1 MRRPTFSNIV
11 LATALLAAAIFLFA
25 FFAKENR
32 AGEVQLPEVVS
43 FNFHIRPILSDRCF
57 KCHGP
62 DEKKR
67 EAGLRFDTQD
77 GAFAALNSTPDPDS
91 STRYVPP
98 PVGGGVE
105 TQPHY
110 AIVPYH
116 PEQSTLI
123 QRIFSTNPDSMM
135 PAPDSHLSLSDFEKK
150 LLKKWIEQGAKWEK
164 HWAFIAPQKPDIP
177 EVKNKKWARNE
188 VDFFILQKQQEHG
201 LEPSIEAEKERL
213 VRRASFDL
221 TGLPP
226 SPEMVDNFLADDNP
240 DAYEKVVDA
249 LLASPAY
256 GERWAVYWLDLA
268 RYSDTHGYQDDLPRV
283 MWPWR
288 DWVIKAFNENMPYDR
303 FVTWQ
308 LAGDLLPDATKETL
322 LASAFNRNH
331 KITQEG
337 GVIDEEYRVEYV
349 ADRTN
354 TFSKA
359 FLGLTMECAR
369 CHDHKYDPI
378 STRDYYATS
387 AFFNK
392 VPEQGFVPNLATP
405 KPYIPIVQTD
415 LQGVLSFLNGKDFF
429 KTGKDTLLQMV
440 MRDSTG
446 KNARKTYILKR
457 GQYDQH
463 GEEVT
468 ENLPANIL
476 PFDTAQGRNRL
487 AMARWLFDPR
497 HPLTARVMVNRLWQE
512 VFGKGIVATSDN
524 FGLQGALPSHPELL
538 DWLACDLRDNGWN
551 MKRTLR
557 LLVTSATYRQSSA
570 ADEELLEK
578 DPENRWLVRGPRYRL
593 NYEFIRDNALA
604 ASGLLVREI
613 GGPSVK
619 PYQPPGLWE
628 EISADKTAND
638 FRGENSY
645 KPDTA
650 ASKIY
655 RRSLYTYNR
664 RTIPPP
670 TSLSFDAAPR
680 DVCEVNRART
690 STPLQALVMLND
702 VQMLEAARVLAMRT
716 LRDNQGQS
724 PETNIAAIFRRVL
737 TRKPERI
744 EIQKLAA
751 LYNEELTRFQQSP
764 ERAKQLL
771 KTGRYPQNSD
781 LDPAQQA
788 AMMLVVSAIF
798 NLDEAVS
805 KT

>member
-1 MRRPTFSNIV
+1 MRRFLFSRLA
-11 LATALLAAAIFLFA
+11 LATAMVLAGTLLFA
-25 FFAKENR
+25 FFSRKSSNAET
-32 AGEVQLPEVVS
+32 QLPETVS

-67 EAGLRFDTQD
+67 EAGLRLDTQE
-77 GAFAALNSTPDPDS
+77 GAFAPLSDS
-91 STRYVPP
+91 SSA
-98 PVGGGVE
+98 GGGSI
-105 TQPHY
+105 HY
-110 AIVPYH
+110 AIVPHH

-123 QRIFSTNPDSMM
+123 QRIYSTHPDSVM
-135 PAPDSHLSLSDFEKK
+135 PSPDSHLSLSDFEKK
-150 LLKKWIEQGAKWEK
+150 LLRRWIEQGAKWEK
-164 HWAFIAPQKPDIP
+164 HWAFSTPQVPGLP
-177 EVKNKKWARNE
+177 EVKNEKWARNE
-188 VDFFILQKQQEHG
+188 IDRFILQKQQEHG
-201 LEPSIEAEKERL
+201 LEPSIEADKEHL
-213 VRRASFDL
+213 IRRVSFDL

-226 SPEMVDNFLADDNP
+226 SPEMVETFLADNSP

-308 LAGDLLPDATKETL
+308 LAGDLLPDASKETL

-349 ADRTN
+349 ADRTT
-354 TFSKA
+354 TFGKA

-369 CHDHKYDPI
+369 CHDHKYDPV
-378 STRDYYATS
+378 SMRDFYATS

-392 VPEQGFVPNLATP
+392 VPEKGFVPNLATP
-405 KPYIPIVQTD
+405 KPYIPIVQAD
-415 LQGVLSFLNGKDFF
+415 LQGVLKFLNGKEFF
-429 KTGKDTLLQMV
+429 KTEKDTLLQMV
-440 MRDSTG
+440 MQDSAG
-446 KNARKTYILKR
+446 KGARKTYILKR

-463 GEEVT
+463 GEEVS
-468 ENLPANIL
+468 ENLPAEIL

-524 FGLQGALPSHPELL
+524 LGLQGALPTHPELL
-538 DWLACDLRDNGWN
+538 DWLACDFRDKGWDIR
-551 MKRTLR
+551 RTLR
-557 LLVTSATYRQSSA
+557 LLVTSATYRQTSA
-570 ADEELLEK
+570 AGAGLLER
-578 DPENRWLVRGPRYRL
+578 DPENRWLARGPRYRL

-619 PYQPPGLWE
+619 PYQPPGIWE
-628 EISADKTAND
+628 EISADKTANN
-638 FRGENSY
+638 FRGENAY
-645 KPDTA
+645 VPDTA
-650 ASKIY
+650 AAKIY

-702 VQMLEAARVLAMRT
+702 VQVLEAARVLAARMMKERG
-716 LRDNQGQS
+716 DQS
-724 PETNIAAIFRRVL
+724 PEAIISAIFSRVL
-737 TRKPERI
+737 IRRPEKPEIR
-744 EIQKLAA
+744 KLTE
-751 LYNEELTRFQQSP
+751 LYQGELARFQQDP
-764 ERAKQLL
+764 GRAKKLL
-771 KTGRYPQNSD
+771 STGRFPQD
-781 LDPAQQA
+781 PALDPAAQA
-788 AMMLVVSAIF
+788 ALMLVTSAIF
-798 NLDEAVS
+798 NLDEALS

>member
-1 MRRPTFSNIV
+1 MRRPSFSN
-11 LATALLAAAIFLFA
+11 LALAAALLATAIFLFA
-25 FFAKENR
+25 FFAKERN
-32 AGEVQLPEVVS
+32 AGAAQLPEVVS
-43 FNFHIRPILSDRCF
+43 FNFHVRPILSDRCF

-67 EAGLRFDTQD
+67 EAGLRLDTQE
-77 GAFAALNSTPDPDS
+77 GAFAALGDARD
-91 STRYVPP
+91 
-98 PVGGGVE
+98 
-105 TQPHY
+105 HH
-110 AIVPYH
+110 AIVPGK
-116 PEQSTLI
+116 PSESTLI
-123 QRIFSTNPDSMM
+123 RRIWSSHPDSMM
-135 PAPDSHLSLSDFEKK
+135 PAPDSHLSLSDFEKR
-150 LLKKWIEQGAKWEK
+150 LLGRWIEQGARWEK
-164 HWAFIAPQKPDIP
+164 HWAFIAPQIPELP

-188 VDFFILQKQQEHG
+188 IDRFVLQKQQEHG
-201 LEPSIEAEKERL
+201 LEPSVEADKERL
-213 VRRASFDL
+213 LRRVSFDL

-226 SPEMVDNFLADDNP
+226 SPEMVSAFLADNNP
-240 DAYEKVVDA
+240 DAYEKTVDA

-308 LAGDLLPDATKETL
+308 LAGDLLPDANKETL

-378 STRDYYATS
+378 SARDYYATS

-405 KPYIPIVQTD
+405 KPYMPIVQAD
-415 LQGVLSFLNGKDFF
+415 LQGVLKFLNGKDFF
-429 KTGKDTLLQMV
+429 KTEKDTLLQMV
-440 MRDSTG
+440 MRDSVG
-446 KNARKTYILKR
+446 KDVRKTWILKR
-457 GQYDQH
+457 GQYDLH
-463 GEEVT
+463 GDEVT
-468 ENLPANIL
+468 ENLPSSVL
-476 PFDTAQGRNRL
+476 PFDTARGRNRL
-487 AMARWLFDPR
+487 AMAQWLFDPR

-512 VFGKGIVATSDN
+512 VFGKGIVATGDN
-524 FGLQGALPSHPELL
+524 FGLQGALPTHPELL
-538 DWLACDLRDNGWN
+538 DWLACDLRDNGWD

-570 ADEELLEK
+570 IQAGLLEH
-578 DPENRWLVRGPRYRL
+578 DPENYWLARGPRYRL

-619 PYQPPGLWE
+619 PYQPSGIWE
-628 EISADKTAND
+628 EISADKTANN

-645 KPDTA
+645 TPDTA
-650 ASKIY
+650 AAKIY

-670 TSLSFDAAPR
+670 TALSFDAAPR

-702 VQMLEAARVLAMRT
+702 VQILEAARVLAANT
-716 LRDNQGQS
+716 LRDNPGQS

-737 TRKPERI
+737 VRKPEKA

-751 LYNEELTRFQQSP
+751 LYRDEFARFQQSP
-764 ERAKQLL
+764 ERAKKLL
-771 KTGRYPQNSD
+771 KTGRYPQNTSQH
-781 LDPAQQA
+781 PAEQA
-788 AMMLVVSAIF
+788 ALMLVTSTIF

>member
-1 MRRPTFSNIV
+1 MIRFSPAKITLV
-11 LATALLAAAIFLFA
+11 ALVFAFAVFLFA
-25 FFAKENR
+25 FFAKNENH
-32 AGEVQLPEVVS
+32 GEQELPEVVS

-62 DEKKR
+62 DEQKR
-67 EAGLRFDTQD
+67 EAGLRLDTQE
-77 GAFAALNSTPDPDS
+77 GAFAALGEGKD
-91 STRYVPP
+91 
-98 PVGGGVE
+98 
-105 TQPHY
+105 HF
-110 AIVPYH
+110 AIVPGK
-116 PEQSTLI
+116 PEKSTLL
-123 QRIFSTNPDSMM
+123 QRIFSTNPDSVM
-135 PAPDSHLSLSDFEKK
+135 PSPDAHLELSDFEKK
-150 LLKKWIEQGAKWEK
+150 LLKKWIEQGAKWET
-164 HWAFIAPQKPDIP
+164 HWAFIAPQKPDVP
-177 EVKNKKWARNE
+177 KVENQKWARNE

-201 LEPSIEAEKERL
+201 LEPSPEAEKERL
-213 VRRASFDL
+213 IRRVSFDL

-226 SPEMVDNFLADDNP
+226 SPEMVDNFLNDDSP

-249 LLASPAY
+249 LLTSPAY

-268 RYSDTHGYQDDLPRV
+268 RYSDTHGYQDDLPRI

-288 DWVIKAFNENMPYDR
+288 DWIIKAFNENMPYDR

-308 LAGDLLPDATKETL
+308 LGGDLLPDATKETL

-354 TFSKA
+354 TFGKA

-392 VPEQGFVPNLATP
+392 VPEAGFVPNLATP
-405 KPYIPIVQTD
+405 KPYIPIVQAD
-415 LQGVLSFLNGKDFF
+415 LQGVLKFLNGKEFF
-429 KTGKDTLLQMV
+429 KTEKDTLLQMV
-440 MRDSTG
+440 MRDSVG
-446 KNARKTYILKR
+446 KKARKAYILKR
-457 GQYDQH
+457 GQYDLH
-463 GEEVT
+463 GEEVAA
-468 ENLPANIL
+468 NLPANVL
-476 PFDTAQGRNRL
+476 PFDTALGRDRL
-487 AMARWLFDPR
+487 TMARWLFDPR

-524 FGLQGALPSHPELL
+524 FGLQGALPTHPELL
-538 DWLACDLRDNGWN
+538 DWLACDLRDNGWD

-570 ADEELLEK
+570 AGKDILEK
-578 DPENRWLVRGPRYRL
+578 DPENRWLARAPRYRL

-604 ASGLLVREI
+604 VSGLLVQEL

-619 PYQPPGLWE
+619 PYQPPGIWE

-680 DVCEVNRART
+680 DVCEVGRGRT

-702 VQMLEAARVLAMRT
+702 VQILEASRVFAARILEENRSRKDGRGHDKVI
-716 LRDNQGQS
+716 
-724 PETNIAAIFRRVL
+724 EAAFSKIL
-737 TRKPERI
+737 TRKPAKV
-744 EIQKLAA
+744 EIQKLEA
-751 LYNEELTRFQQSP
+751 LYREEFARFQKEP
-764 ERAKQLL
+764 ERAKKLL
-771 KTGRYPQNSD
+771 KTGRFPQNPA
-781 LDPAQQA
+781 LDPAEQA
-788 AMMLVVSAIF
+788 ALMLVVSAIF